1 MIGFVSYLAFF
12 LTMAAIFA
20 IAVLGLNLQ
29 WGYTGLFN
37 GGVVAFFG
45 AGAYATMILGGRP
58 DPTVMGGF
66 ELPFLVAV
74 CGGILAAGL
83 LAWIVGILTLRLR
96 HDYLA
101 IATFGVAIAF
111 ESVTRNAEWLTG
123 AARGLR
129 GFPRP
134 FEAAIGNTFVYNLVF
149 LAFVLAVLVLVY
161 LGLERLVRSPF
172 GRALRA
178 IRDDETASRA
188 VGKDPTRLRLTSF
201 VLGAMIMGIAG
212 ALYVTFYAFVSPQ
225 DLAPILTFQIWA
237 MLIVGGAGNNR
248 GAILGAFAIWAVW
261 TASGF
266 ALSRFAPQAM
276 QIYSG
281 SIQFILIGSII
292 VGMLLW
298 RPQGLLPER
307 LERSAGA
314 RRRGEAEAAAAAR
327 AQRGVVGP

>member
-1 MIGFVSYLAFF
+1 LIGMISYLAFF
-12 LTMAAIFA
+12 LTVASIFA
-20 IAVLGLNLQ
+20 IAVLGLNLH
-29 WGYTGLFN
+29 WGYTELFN

-45 AGAYATMILGGRP
+45 AGAYGTMILGGRP
-58 DPTVMGGF
+58 DAMVMGGF
-66 ELPFLVAV
+66 ELPFVVAFA
-74 CGGILAAGL
+74 GGILLAGL
-83 LAWIVGILTLRLR
+83 LAAIVGMLTLRLR

-101 IATFGVAIAF
+101 ISTFGVAIAF
-111 ESVTRNAEWLTG
+111 ESVARNAEWLTG

-134 FEAAIGNTFVYNLVF
+134 FEAMIGNNFIYNLLF
-149 LAFVLAVLVLVY
+149 LAFVLSLLLIVY
-161 LGLERLVRSPF
+161 VGLERLVRSPF

-178 IRDDETASRA
+178 IREDETAARSL
-188 VGKDPTRLRLTSF
+188 GKNPIHLRLISF
-201 VLGAMIMGIAG
+201 IIGSMIMGVAG
-212 ALYVTFYAFVSPQ
+212 GLYVTFYAFVSPQ

-248 GAILGAFAIWAVW
+248 GAILGAFLIWASW

-266 ALSRFAPQAM
+266 LLARYAPQGM

-281 SIQFILIGSII
+281 SIQYILIGSVI

-307 LERSAGA
+307 LERFVTA
-314 RRRGEAEAAAAAR
+314 RRKGPNKTNPTATTS
-327 AQRGVVGP
+327 RGVT